1 MNAMRKEDGTFRT
14 YTEMVA
20 EGIPTKYVGMHDTAG
35 YTTQLIR
42 IPGRAIRLQ
51 SILLPPSWQK
61 WRSTR
66 YRKTRVL
73 SMKCVADVGVIGSK
87 LAVDGQAYGGMMHG
101 IGMALSEDYDDLK
114 KHTNL
119 VACGFPYIEDIPDE
133 LTVEYVETPRPRG
146 PHGSSGCAE
155 AFQSAPHCAV
165 INAIANACGVRI
177 YELPATPE
185 KIKAALEAKEKGIE
199 LKPKKYFLGADLYER
214 IEYIKANP
222 VKPLE

>member
-1 MNAMRKEDGTFRT
+1 
-14 YTEMVA
+14 
-20 EGIPTKYVGMHDTAG
+20 
-35 YTTQLIR
+35 
-42 IPGRAIRLQ
+42 
-51 SILLPPSWQK
+51 
-61 WRSTR
+61 
-66 YRKTRVL
+66 
-73 SMKCVADVGVIGSK
+73 MKCVADVGVIGSK
-87 LAVDGQAYGGMMHG
+87 LAVDGQAFGGMMHG
-101 IGMALSEDYDDLK
+101 IGMALSEDYADLK